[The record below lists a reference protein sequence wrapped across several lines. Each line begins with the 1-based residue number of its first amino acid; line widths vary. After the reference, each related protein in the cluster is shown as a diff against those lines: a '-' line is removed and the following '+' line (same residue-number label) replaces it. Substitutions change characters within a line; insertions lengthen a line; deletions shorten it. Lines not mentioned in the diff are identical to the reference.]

1 MDSDSEK
8 QAFREATYEAFGGK
22 DAFELAFGVGSA
34 PKLWRAK
41 LIERLGYMPGQ
52 WNGRQHSADQLVGIL
67 RELEDGEDPYAEERK
82 GTIEDWVSLDSANR
96 SVARD
101 ERDAVLRKAV
111 DIGKWSSPPG
121 SPGRPK

>member
-1 MDSDSEK
+1 MESNLEK
-8 QAFREATYEAFGGK
+8 QYEIFGGK
-22 DAFELAFGVGSA
+22 DAMDLAFGTG
-34 PKLWRAK
+34 PIHKQWRAK

-96 SVARD
+96 SIPRD
-101 ERDAVLRKAV
+101 KRDGELRKLV
-111 DIGKWSSPPG
+111 DQGKWSATPG
-121 SPGRPK
+121 SIGRDSLLS